1 MTEKKDSVPPS
12 TISPPLRVSLS
23 ALFKEHRERQ
33 KQLREDN
40 EQKRKAVVASVE
52 KVTQLMVDN
61 LNSGVAHVFANQ
73 KKIEQEVQKLDHQA
87 TKLNKQTA
95 NWIKLI
101 EDFNN
106 ALKEVGDLEN
116 WAQTIESDM
125 RKIAKT
131 IELVHE
137 TAASSTTTPS
147 T

>member
-1 MTEKKDSVPPS
+1 
-12 TISPPLRVSLS
+12 
-23 ALFKEHRERQ
+23 LFSKCS
-33 KQLREDN
+33 

-106 ALKEVGDLEN
+106 ALKVSILPFSLFGKFNERRHL
-116 WAQTIESDM
+116 I
-125 RKIAKT
+125 
-131 IELVHE
+131 
-137 TAASSTTTPS
+137 
-147 T
+147 